1 MRHGLHHVGP
11 GDEHVGTVLHH
22 EDEVCHCRG
31 IYGAA
36 RTGPHDH
43 GDLRDDTGGLHIA
56 QEDIGIATEGRHAFL
71 NARATGIVQA
81 DDRHP
86 QLHGLVHN
94 LADLFRMGL
103 RQGAAEN
110 GKILAKDHYRPPVDR
125 AVSGHHAVARDAL
138 FIHAEIDA
146 AMLDEH
152 VPLFERAFV
161 EQNGQ
166 PLSSSKLALGM
177 LRINAPLAASKARLL
192 AAELE
197 FAEDLLHAWSPVTVP
212 DRAGSR

>member
-1 MRHGLHHVGP
+1 M
-11 GDEHVGTVLHH
+11 
-22 EDEVCHCRG
+22 
-31 IYGAA
+31 
-36 RTGPHDH
+36 
-43 GDLRDDTGGLHIA
+43 
-56 QEDIGIATEGRHAFL
+56 
-71 NARATGIVQA
+71 
-81 DDRHP
+81 
-86 QLHGLVHN
+86 
-94 LADLFRMGL
+94 
-103 RQGAAEN
+103 
-110 GKILAKDHYRPPVDR
+110 
-125 AVSGHHAVARDAL
+125 

-197 FAEDLLHAWSPVTVP
+197 FTEDLLHAWSPVTVP
-212 DRAGSR
+212 DRAGSG